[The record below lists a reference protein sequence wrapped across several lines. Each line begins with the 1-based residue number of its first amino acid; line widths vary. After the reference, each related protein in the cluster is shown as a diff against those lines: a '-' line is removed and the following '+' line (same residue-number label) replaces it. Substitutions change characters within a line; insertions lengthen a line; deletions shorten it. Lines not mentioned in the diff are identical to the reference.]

1 MLSPYNNPRKERE
14 IAQRQAETFLFDF
27 TSDLGVNHSSCPNGG
42 KRERKKKTSF
52 EHKGRFVDL
61 PLSGI
66 YACFPAGSLRF
77 EGARAMLGRVQ
88 PSAATGEFSEI
99 KCKVV
104 CFLSFAC

>member
-14 IAQRQAETFLFDF
+14 IAQRQAETFLFGF

-42 KRERKKKTSF
+42 KRERKKTSF
-52 EHKGRFVDL
+52 KRKGRFVDS

-66 YACFPAGSLRF
+66 YACFSADSLRF
-77 EGARAMLGRVQ
+77 EGARAVLGRVQ
-88 PSAATGEFSEI
+88 PSTTTGEFSEI
-99 KCKVV
+99 KCKIV